1 MQVPSLG
8 IPPTLGLKTS
18 LPCPPHPFCHLWLS
32 VPSLPA
38 GAAVGLRILAPRGLY
53 LHITGDVVKQDKAKR
68 LFRASLSGQG
78 KCKDLFFYVLWET
91 GVIKCRK

>member
-8 IPPTLGLKTS
+8 LIPPFLLETR
-18 LPCPPHPFCHLWLS
+18 LPCLPHPFGLFWLA

-38 GAAVGLRILAPRGLY
+38 GVAEGLSILVSGGLRLY
-53 LHITGDVVKQDKAKR
+53 FTGDVVKQDKAKR

-78 KCKDLFFYVLWET
+78 KCEDEFVFVLLVFF
-91 GVIKCRK
+91 CRLL